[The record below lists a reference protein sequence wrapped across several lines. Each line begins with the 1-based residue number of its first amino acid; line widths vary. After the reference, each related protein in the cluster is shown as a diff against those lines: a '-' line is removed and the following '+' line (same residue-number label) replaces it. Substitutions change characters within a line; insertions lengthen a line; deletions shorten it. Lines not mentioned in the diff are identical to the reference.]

1 MKRYLVLTA
10 SVLIQFCFGS
20 VYAWSVF
27 VPALRESFG
36 FSATQTQLIF
46 GTAVAS
52 FGAMFVF
59 SGYFYRKLGPRL
71 LIISGALFF
80 VTGYVLASFSDGV
93 FVRLWLG
100 MGLLAGVAVGLGYLA
115 PLVACMHWF
124 PQQRGLITGIC
135 VGGFGAGAILVS
147 SLAEH
152 MLTAGMNV
160 LVFWRIMGIT
170 YSAVIILCS
179 LFVSLPKDAAEEEKH
194 AGVPLRDL
202 LRMREYW
209 GMTIG
214 LFAGTF
220 AGLLIIGSLKPIGM
234 ENGLTSA
241 MATTGVCVFAIGNAS
256 GRVIAGW
263 VYDRLGRI
271 TIPIALLWMSLW
283 VFLLVPS
290 TKWEILYK
298 VVAICIGIGFGSAF
312 VVFLARVA
320 ESFGKERVSSVYPIV
335 YAAYVVSGTLG
346 PAAGGL
352 LRDST
357 NSYTS
362 AVMAAAFIPLLGAVI
377 TCLML
382 CRRRSALK
390 PV

>member
-1 MKRYLVLTA
+1 MKRYSVLAA

-27 VPALRESFG
+27 VPVLRESYG

-59 SGYFYRKLGPRL
+59 SGYFYRKLGAKL
-71 LIISGALFF
+71 LIVSGALFF
-80 VTGYVLASFSDGV
+80 LAGYMVSSFSGGD
-93 FVRLWLG
+93 FYRLWLG
-100 MGLLAGVAVGLGYLA
+100 MGLLAGIAVGLGYLA

-124 PQQRGLITGIC
+124 PQHKGMISGIC

-152 MLTAGMNV
+152 LLTAGMNIF
-160 LVFWRIMGIT
+160 LFWRIVGIA
-170 YSAVIILCS
+170 YSSVIILSS
-179 LFVSLPKDAAEEEKH
+179 LLVSLPKGAVEEEEH
-194 AGVPLRDL
+194 ARMPLRDL

-209 GMTIG
+209 GMAAG

-220 AGLLIIGSLKPIGM
+220 AGLLIIGSLKPIGL
-234 ENGLTSA
+234 ENGLSSA
-241 MATTGVCVFAIGNAS
+241 LATTGVCMFAIGNAS
-256 GRVIAGW
+256 GRVVSGW

-271 TIPIALLWMSLW
+271 TIPLVLLWTSFW
-283 VFLLVPS
+283 VILLIPS
-290 TKWEILYK
+290 TRWEALYK
-298 VVAICIGIGFGSAF
+298 IVAAMIGAGFGSAF
-312 VVFLARVA
+312 VVFIARVA
-320 ESFGKERVSSVYPIV
+320 EAFGKERVSSVYPIV
-335 YAAYVVSGTLG
+335 YVAYIISGTSG

-352 LRDST
+352 IRDFT
-357 NSYTS
+357 HSYTP
-362 AVMAAAFIPLLGAVI
+362 AVMAAATIPFIGAVVTYMVI
-377 TCLML
+377 S
-382 CRRRSALK
+382 RRGALK